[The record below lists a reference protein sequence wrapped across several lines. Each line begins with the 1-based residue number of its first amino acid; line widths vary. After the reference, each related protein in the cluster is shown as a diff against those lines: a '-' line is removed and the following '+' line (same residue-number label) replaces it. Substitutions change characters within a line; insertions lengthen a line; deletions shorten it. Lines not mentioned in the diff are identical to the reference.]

1 MDLPLAEVGR
11 PVGLQE
17 LFGHALELTLAAG
30 GQIAPLRAGGGVLIE
45 ERGQLQLLPDALGHA
60 AGEFD
65 ALLHA
70 HVLLRNEG
78 DDVDG
83 AHARV
88 LPLVLSHVDGLDGL
102 LGEPEGDLLD
112 GLRRADHREHA
123 AVVAAVGLHVEQG
136 AAGHGIGH
144 VHQTLEHG
152 LVALLADGE
161 IGDAFYEL
169 CHKKDPPVWYFL
181 TEIIILPAAGV
192 FNEELEVR
200 S

>member
-1 MDLPLAEVGR
+1 MATMPG
-11 PVGLQE
+11 
-17 LFGHALELTLAAG
+17 
-30 GQIAPLRAGGGVLIE
+30 
-45 ERGQLQLLPDALGHA
+45 GQLQLLPDALRHA

-102 LGEPEGDLLD
+102 PGEPEGDLLD

-123 AVVAAVGLHVEQG
+123 AVVAAVGLHVEES
-136 AAGHGIGH
+136 AAGYGIGH

-192 FNEELEVR
+192 FNEELGVG